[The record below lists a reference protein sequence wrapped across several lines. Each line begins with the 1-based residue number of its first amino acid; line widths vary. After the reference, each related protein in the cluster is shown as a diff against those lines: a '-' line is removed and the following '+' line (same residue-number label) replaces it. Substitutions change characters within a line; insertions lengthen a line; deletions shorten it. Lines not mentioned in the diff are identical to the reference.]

1 MNFVERMIT
10 RKVAEA
16 LLARTPYET
25 ITVCSERGY
34 DPDAKRFPN
43 VDANEDAKTIE
54 AIVAECDQF
63 DEVHIFVGGD
73 HESGYGPYVYLIYG
87 NGNGGWDLI
96 SDYATSLEENTLK
109 PVIDFIDM
117 EGD

>member
-16 LLARTPYET
+16 LMARRPFET

-34 DPDAKRFPN
+34 DPDAKRFAN
-43 VDANEDAKTIE
+43 DDANTTSKMIE
-54 AIVAECDQF
+54 GIVEEADQF
-63 DEVHIFVGGD
+63 DECHIFVGGD
-73 HESGYGPYVYLIYG
+73 HETGYGPYVYLIYG

-96 SDYATSLEENTLK
+96 SDYSVSLEETLK
-109 PVIDFIDM
+109 PVLDWIEK

>member
-1 MNFVERMIT
+1 MNFIERMIT

-16 LLARTPYET
+16 LLARVPFET

-34 DPDAKRFPN
+34 DPDAKRFEN
-43 VDANEDAKTIE
+43 TDSNADKKTVE
-54 AIVAECDQF
+54 AIVEECDQF

-96 SDYATSLEENTLK
+96 SDYSVSLEATLK
-109 PVIDFIDM
+109 PVLDWIEK